1 MGPLSGARIRHGISF
16 VMDTSQKLSL
26 TRTYTAGRSGLRRLL
41 TEGLSSSDFEYTAY
55 VTPAA
60 LRAPPM
66 GAKSGTDAR
75 PPWLANVLDE
85 RGDVVDSMLG
95 SDTGVALFVGDR
107 RTVAIK
113 PPFPLARSR
122 MDPGV
127 NATPMLELLDSDP
140 LAAVVLLRLGRYA
153 VGVVRGEELLA
164 SKTDTRYVK
173 SRHRK
178 GGSSQRRFE
187 RSRERLVRELY
198 DKACEVSADVLAPF
212 GKSIDYLLLGGER
225 HTLQAFVKRCRLIR
239 ELAPKTLSRRLPV
252 DRPGRRA
259 LESMPREVWRSRV
272 LEFASGEPDR
282 PAAPA
287 PT

>member
-1 MGPLSGARIRHGISF
+1 
-16 VMDTSQKLSL
+16 
-26 TRTYTAGRSGLRRLL
+26 
-41 TEGLSSSDFEYTAY
+41 
-55 VTPAA
+55 
-60 LRAPPM
+60 M
-66 GAKSGTDAR
+66 GAKSGIDAR

-85 RGDVVDSMLG
+85 RGVVDSLPA

-107 RTVAIK
+107 LTVAIE

-198 DKACEVSADVLAPF
+198 DKACEVAADVLAPF

-225 HTLQAFVKRCRLIR
+225 HTLQGFVKRCRR
-239 ELAPKTLSRRLPV
+239 MQELAPKTLSRRLPV

-259 LESMPREVWRSRV
+259 LEAMPREVWRSRV
-272 LEFASGEPDR
+272 MEFAADEPDR
-282 PAAPA
+282 PAAA
-287 PT
+287 TAG